1 MGGHTLIKQKIKL
14 NKNKTRQPGL
24 RPVLV
29 LGPAMQPSG
38 NPQRP
43 PWLDTGGEKGQAC
56 WHPHPADPWP
66 DKRTKG
72 QEKVAFP
79 AGGREKMTSMTF

>member
-1 MGGHTLIKQKIKL
+1 MAGHGRRKG
-14 NKNKTRQPGL
+14 PGL
-24 RPVLV
+24 LAPPPSRPL
-29 LGPAMQPSG
+29 A
-38 NPQRP
+38 
-43 PWLDTGGEKGQAC
+43 
-56 WHPHPADPWP
+56 P